1 MVGHDTGNIR
11 TYVHRCWL
19 SVVVVFALWLAS
31 RHYHLSWSWSA
42 QHHGR
47 SRLGVVLVCCV
58 GGDR

>member
-1 MVGHDTGNIR
+1 MWLVL
-11 TYVHRCWL
+11 TYMHRRWL

-31 RHYHLSWSWSA
+31 RHYRPSWSWSA

-47 SRLGVVLVCCV
+47 RRLGVVLVCCV